1 MHIPSLCRIHL
12 RFLFCTL
19 SSLVS
24 PLPLPFFALGLP
36 HRLVAEADALLDMDN
51 IDASLYSLLF
61 HKLDRHRIDTV
72 PLVGRCVES
81 LTLENL

>member
-1 MHIPSLCRIHL
+1 MHIPSLCRIH
-12 RFLFCTL
+12 FLFCTL

-24 PLPLPFFALGLP
+24 PLPLPFFALALP
-36 HRLVAEADALLDMDN
+36 HRLVAEADALLGIDN
-51 IDASLYSLLF
+51 IAASFYSPLF

-81 LTLENL
+81 LALENL